1 MAALAMLHSCCLDIA
16 SRRFEDLPDFPE
28 EIDIGSDEHGIAIK
42 AAMKMIGSD
51 YRSQPRDFWTEK
63 RLLAVE
69 GAVSH
74 WRAYFESAMAVAQ
87 PSQKVVDAE
96 AVN

>member
-1 MAALAMLHSCCLDIA
+1 
-16 SRRFEDLPDFPE
+16 
-28 EIDIGSDEHGIAIK
+28 
-42 AAMKMIGSD
+42 MKMIGSD